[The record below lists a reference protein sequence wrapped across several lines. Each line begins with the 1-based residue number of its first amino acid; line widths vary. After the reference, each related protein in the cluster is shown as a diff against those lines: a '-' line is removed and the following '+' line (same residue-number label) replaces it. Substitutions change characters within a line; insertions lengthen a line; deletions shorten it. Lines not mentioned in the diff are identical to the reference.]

1 MSLRLVHLAN
11 FHSTNIGNGALIS
24 GTERVLEEDF
34 GVPITWHREAWDDYT
49 FGLKSFDAA
58 FVRRINE
65 HDGLVI
71 GGAVAI
77 NGRAYLSH
85 TGTRVDLPLELW
97 SELAKPVI
105 FHGISYR
112 HWAGQPFYHADRLQ
126 ALVQLVTQ
134 HPRMVL
140 GLRNDGTRGW
150 LERLLGTRLPE
161 ERVGTVPD
169 PAQFVRPSGATDFP
183 ELCAGRRNVLIS
195 FNDEDAE
202 FRYGTAERRTR
213 VIQGLA
219 ETVQQLASEWP
230 ARFILAPH
238 YFDDFRML
246 AEFVAA
252 CRPQFAH
259 QQLVTTG
266 LVKVDAAPWFYARYA
281 RADLALSM
289 RVHSMSPAIGL
300 GVPVVPVVTQDRMW
314 DYLDDA
320 GLRDLAVDALAD
332 DFPARLHGLA
342 TAALREPGR
351 LRGRLQSAAT
361 AQREQMRVFN
371 HRLRGLFR

>member
-1 MSLRLVHLAN
+1 MALRLVHLAN

-24 GTERVLEEDF
+24 GTERVLEEDL
-34 GVPITWHREAWDDYT
+34 GVPISWHREAWDDYT
-49 FGLKSFDAA
+49 FGLKAFDAE
-58 FVRRINE
+58 FVRRVNE
-65 HDGLVI
+65 ADGLII

-85 TGTRVDLPLELW
+85 TGTRVNLPLELW
-97 SELAKPVI
+97 AGLQKPVI

-112 HWAGQPFYHADRLQ
+112 HWAGQPFHHADKLNE
-126 ALVQLVTQ
+126 LVRLVTQ
-134 HPRMVL
+134 HPRMML
-140 GLRNDGTRGW
+140 GLRNDGTQQW
-150 LERLLGTRLPE
+150 LERLLETKLPA
-161 ERVGTVPD
+161 ERTGSVPD
-169 PAQFVRPSGATDFP
+169 PAQFVRLHGATDFP
-183 ELCAGRRNVLIS
+183 EFSAEQKNILIS

-202 FRYGTAERRTR
+202 FRFGTTERRAR

-219 ETVQQLASEWP
+219 EAVQQLAGEWP

-246 AEFVAA
+246 SEFVAA

-259 QQLVTTG
+259 QQLVATG
-266 LVKVDAAPWFYARYA
+266 LVKVDAAAWFYSRYA

-314 DYLDDA
+314 EYLADA
-320 GLRDLAVDALAD
+320 GLKDLAADAFAA
-332 DFPARLHGLA
+332 DFPARLHRLA
-342 TAALREPGR
+342 SAALREPEGLRVR
-351 LRGRLQSAAT
+351 LRAAAA
-361 AQREQMRVFN
+361 AQRDQMRTFN
-371 HRLRGLFR
+371 HRVRELLR